1 MPAPERVCVRCSYMS
16 LGLCNFFL
24 LCLLLH
30 SKIRRTRSG
39 LGFSGPLLPFPHVA
53 EAELMGPVHRE
64 AHTALKTEAY
74 SYQDTAAPLSQ
85 AGLRSRS
92 CGTNTRK

>member
-1 MPAPERVCVRCSYMS
+1 MTAREGVCVRYSYMS
-16 LGLCNFFL
+16 LGLCHSFRLRL
-24 LCLLLH
+24 LPH

-53 EAELMGPVHRE
+53 EGELMGPVHRE

-74 SYQDTAAPLSQ
+74 S
-85 AGLRSRS
+85 
-92 CGTNTRK
+92 